1 MCCNVACCVAFISL
15 AHWSAMQ
22 LCAPKAFLGVQL
34 VVQFHFVGVCD
45 KCRGDRSEL
54 GYTGN
59 VCPYCEGTGEETIRT
74 GHITA
79 RRTCTYCEGSR

>member
-1 MCCNVACCVAFISL
+1 MLRCLRQLRSL
-15 AHWSAMQ
+15 VSDATV
-22 LCAPKAFLGVQL
+22 PTKAFLGVQI

>member
-1 MCCNVACCVAFISL
+1 M
-15 AHWSAMQ
+15 
-22 LCAPKAFLGVQL
+22 
-34 VVQFHFVGVCD
+34 VQFHFVGVCD

>member
-1 MCCNVACCVAFISL
+1 
-15 AHWSAMQ
+15 MQ